1 MFEESKKISTYLFA
15 IVAGPYSFIESKKK
29 DFAPMKVFFRQS
41 LKEKINKEAL
51 EEMISIT

>member
-29 DFAPMKVFFRQS
+29 DFVPMKVFFRQS

>member
-29 DFAPMKVFFRQS
+29 DFVPMKVFFR
-41 LKEKINKEAL
+41 
-51 EEMISIT
+51 